1 MTGGTE
7 LYSLST
13 LHAPEILFLL
23 VVHSIEIQAQLILF
37 SDIQTIYAASHAIG
51 FLHTMVSANLQLRQ
65 FFFLFSVTAE
75 HRHPRRNNCVFCL

>member
-37 SDIQTIYAASHAIG
+37 SNIQTIYVAIDKLG
-51 FLHTMVSANLQLRQ
+51 RLKGR
-65 FFFLFSVTAE
+65 
-75 HRHPRRNNCVFCL
+75 

>member
-1 MTGGTE
+1 MTGGIE

-37 SDIQTIYAASHAIG
+37 SDIQTIYAA
-51 FLHTMVSANLQLRQ
+51 TETPVSQ
-65 FFFLFSVTAE
+65 
-75 HRHPRRNNCVFCL
+75 

>member
-37 SDIQTIYAASHAIG
+37 SDIQTIYAAKSSYH
-51 FLHTMVSANLQLRQ
+51 NLSIC
-65 FFFLFSVTAE
+65 FIF
-75 HRHPRRNNCVFCL
+75 NNNS

>member
-37 SDIQTIYAASHAIG
+37 SDIQTIYAATKKVCTRPE
-51 FLHTMVSANLQLRQ
+51 FKTQN
-65 FFFLFSVTAE
+65 TE
-75 HRHPRRNNCVFCL
+75 W

>member
-1 MTGGTE
+1 MTGGIQ

-37 SDIQTIYAASHAIG
+37 SNIQTIYVAIDE
-51 FLHTMVSANLQLRQ
+51 LRRWQ
-65 FFFLFSVTAE
+65 TKEVE
-75 HRHPRRNNCVFCL
+75 G

>member
-1 MTGGTE
+1 MYSVSILCSDSLSMTGGNE

-37 SDIQTIYAASHAIG
+37 SDIQTIYAATGCSQVYKDV
-51 FLHTMVSANLQLRQ
+51 LYESCKL
-65 FFFLFSVTAE
+65 
-75 HRHPRRNNCVFCL
+75 